1 MKKKLN
7 ITAQLGENA
16 EQARA
21 RALTRPEVT
30 SARTLQT
37 IEANLDLQALVDTL
51 TEQTRAVAGG
61 ELNRAEQMLAAQAH
75 TLDAVFN
82 HLARRALTSE
92 YMEYLDTYMKL
103 ALRAQAQ
110 CRATW
115 ESVAAVKNPPAVYAK
130 QANIAQGHQQVN
142 YGVQEN
148 ATRTVENQS
157 SRTKL
162 LEKTNGKRL
171 DFGAAST
178 PGKTDTPVETV
189 GEKHRTKDAGG

>member
-1 MKKKLN
+1 MNIELN
-7 ITAQLGENA
+7 VTALKNEA
-16 EQARA
+16 PEQARA

-37 IEANLDLQALVDTL
+37 IEGNLELQALVDTL
-51 TEQTRAVAGG
+51 TEQTRAVADG

-142 YGVQEN
+142 YGVQET
-148 ATRTVENQS
+148 AQRPVENQS

-162 LEKTNGKRL
+162 LEKTNGERL
-171 DFGAAST
+171 DFGASGTA
-178 PGKTDTPVETV
+178 GKIDTPLETV
-189 GEKHRTKDAGG
+189 GEKHGTQDAGG